1 MGIYE
6 RIKELAKKRDLS
18 INKLE
23 EKLGF
28 ARGYLYT
35 WKNKTP
41 GIDKVEIVAD
51 FFHVSTD
58 YLLGRTDQKEIHTD
72 NRDPIDKMLDEV
84 MSYDGQEPTENDRQ
98 ILRRIIEAYLKNKK

>member
-1 MGIYE
+1 MDLLD
-6 RIKELAKKRDLS
+6 RIKELAKTRDLS

-23 EKLGF
+23 EELGF

-35 WKNKTP
+35 WKRKTP

-58 YLLGRTDQKEIHTD
+58 YLLGRTDKKNTQTD
-72 NRDPIDKMLDEV
+72 DKDPIDKMLDEV

-98 ILRRIIEAYLKNKK
+98 ILRGIIEAYLKNKK